1 MMQVDLQNKI
11 IENNQ
16 EQGNKDFYFPSVL
29 KQNSLTEICNELTS
43 TECLDNNVEKFLTEM
58 ADNFLDTV
66 IDNACLIAKHKN
78 SDLVTIEDLATAIK
92 ENFDIYEP
100 SKYTKHYD
108 LIKGN
113 NIRNIST
120 NDHKKRLELTK
131 EETKNANISN
141 I

>member
-1 MMQVDLQNKI
+1 MMPVDLQNKI

-16 EQGNKDFYFPSVL
+16 EQVNKDFYFSSIL
-29 KQNSLTEICNELTS
+29 RQNSLTEICNELTS
-43 TECLDNNVEKFLTEM
+43 TECLDINVEKFLTEM

-78 SDLVTIEDLATAIK
+78 CDTISIEDLATAIK
-92 ENFDIYEP
+92 DNFDIYEP
-100 SKYTKHYD
+100 SKYTKNYD

-113 NIRNIST
+113 NIKNIST

-131 EETKNANISN
+131 EETKNVNL
-141 I
+141 

>member
-1 MMQVDLQNKI
+1 MMPIDLQNKI

-16 EQGNKDFYFPSVL
+16 EQVNKDFYFSSIL

-43 TECLDNNVEKFLTEM
+43 TECLDINVEKFLTEM

-78 SDLVTIEDLATAIK
+78 SDSISIEDLATAIK
-92 ENFDIYEP
+92 DNFDIYEP

-113 NIRNIST
+113 NIKNIST

-131 EETKNANISN
+131 EETKNVNL
-141 I
+141 

>member
-1 MMQVDLQNKI
+1 MMPIDLQNKI

-16 EQGNKDFYFPSVL
+16 EQVNKDFYFSSIL
-29 KQNSLTEICNELTS
+29 RQNSLTEICNELTS
-43 TECLDNNVEKFLTEM
+43 TECLDINVEKFLTEM

-78 SDLVTIEDLATAIK
+78 CDTISIEDLATAIK
-92 ENFDIYEP
+92 DNFDIYEP
-100 SKYTKHYD
+100 SKYTKNYD

-113 NIRNIST
+113 NIKNIST

-131 EETKNANISN
+131 EETKNVNL
-141 I
+141 

>member
-1 MMQVDLQNKI
+1 MPIDLQNKI

-16 EQGNKDFYFPSVL
+16 EQVNKDFYFSSIL

-43 TECLDNNVEKFLTEM
+43 TECLDINVEKFLTEM

-78 SDLVTIEDLATAIK
+78 CDTISIEDLATAIK
-92 ENFDIYEP
+92 DNFDIYEP
-100 SKYTKHYD
+100 SKYTKNYD

-113 NIRNIST
+113 NIKNIST

-131 EETKNANISN
+131 EETKNVNL
-141 I
+141 

>member
-1 MMQVDLQNKI
+1 MMPVDLQNKI

-16 EQGNKDFYFPSVL
+16 EQVNKDFYFSSIL
-29 KQNSLTEICNELTS
+29 RQNSLTEICNELTS
-43 TECLDNNVEKFLTEM
+43 TECLDINVEKFLTEM

-78 SDLVTIEDLATAIK
+78 CDTISIEDLATAIK
-92 ENFDIYEP
+92 DNFDIYEP
-100 SKYTKHYD
+100 SKYTKNYD

-113 NIRNIST
+113 NIKNIST

>member
-1 MMQVDLQNKI
+1 MPIDLQNKI

-16 EQGNKDFYFPSVL
+16 EQVNKDFYFSSIL

-43 TECLDNNVEKFLTEM
+43 TECLDINVEKFLTEM

-78 SDLVTIEDLATAIK
+78 CDTISIEDLATAIK
-92 ENFDIYEP
+92 DNFDIYEP
-100 SKYTKHYD
+100 SKYSKNYD

-113 NIRNIST
+113 NIKNIST

-131 EETKNANISN
+131 EETKNVNL
-141 I
+141 